1 MNRLR
6 AALPPFAFGVLF
18 LLAWEL
24 LVRGFHIKPY
34 LLPKPTGIWTAFTSD
49 LSAMWTVSSSTGL
62 NALIGLLLGTVLG
75 LILAFAASRF
85 RLLAELLTPMALAV
99 AAMPI
104 IVLVAIFNNL
114 FAITSSVPRRLMV
127 TVVVLFIVLINVMK
141 GLTQANATQ
150 IELMRSYGA
159 SESAIIRK
167 VRLPNALA
175 FLFVA
180 LRQAAPLAV
189 ITAVVAE
196 YFGGSQGGLGSR
208 ITSAISTSKDTT
220 GWAYVLAACLVGI
233 TFYLVSTVLEYVAM
247 PWARNRSR
255 P

>member
-6 AALPPFAFGVLF
+6 AALPPFTFGVLF

-34 LLPKPTGIWTAFTSD
+34 LLPKPSGIWSAFTSD
-49 LSAMWTVSSSTGL
+49 LSSMWTVSSSTGL
-62 NALIGLLLGTVLG
+62 NALIGLLLGTTIG
-75 LILAFAASRF
+75 LLLAFAASRF

-141 GLTQANATQ
+141 GLTQADATQ
-150 IELMRSYGA
+150 LELMRSYGA
-159 SESAIIRK
+159 SESAVIRK

-180 LRQAAPLAV
+180 
-189 ITAVVAE
+189 
-196 YFGGSQGGLGSR
+196 
-208 ITSAISTSKDTT
+208 
-220 GWAYVLAACLVGI
+220 
-233 TFYLVSTVLEYVAM
+233 
-247 PWARNRSR
+247 
-255 P
+255 

>member
-1 MNRLR
+1 MSRIR
-6 AALPPFAFGVLF
+6 PIVPPFAFGVLF
-18 LLAWEL
+18 LLMWEL

-34 LLPKPTGIWTAFTSD
+34 LLPKPSGIWGAFHGDMSS
-49 LSAMWTVSSSTGL
+49 LWSASSSTGL
-62 NALIGLLLGTVLG
+62 NAFVGLVLGTTLGLL
-75 LILAFAASRF
+75 
-85 RLLAELLTPMALAV
+85 LAV

-127 TVVVLFIVLINVMK
+127 TVVVMFIVLINVMK

-150 IELMRSYGA
+150 LELMRSYGA
-159 SESAIIRK
+159 SDSAIIRK

-180 LRQAAPLAV
+180 LKQAAPLAV

-208 ITSAISTSKDTT
+208 ITSAISTSKDTA

-233 TFYLVSTVLEYVAM
+233 AFYLVSTALEYVAM

-255 P
+255 A

>member
-1 MNRLR
+1 MNRVR
-6 AALPPFAFGVLF
+6 FIGPPLAFGALF
-18 LLAWEL
+18 LLVWEM

-34 LLPKPTGIWTAFTSD
+34 LLPKPSDIWGQFHGD
-49 LSAMWTVSSSTGL
+49 LSSLWDASSSTGL
-62 NALIGLLLGTVLG
+62 NALVGLVLGAVLG
-75 LILAFAASRF
+75 LMLAFAASRF
-85 RLLAELLTPMALAV
+85 RFLTELVTPAALAV

-127 TVVVLFIVLINVMK
+127 TVVVMFIVLINVMK

-150 IELMRSYGA
+150 LELMRSYGA
-159 SESAIIRK
+159 SDSAIIRK

-180 LRQAAPLAV
+180 LKQAAPLAV

-208 ITSAISTSKDTT
+208 ITSAISTSKDTA

-233 TFYLVSTVLEYVAM
+233 AFYLVSTVLEYVAM

-255 P
+255 T

>member
-1 MNRLR
+1 MRR
-6 AALPPFAFGVLF
+6 IRSVVPPFAFGVLF
-18 LLAWEL
+18 LLVWEL
-24 LVRGFHIKPY
+24 LVRGFRIKPY
-34 LLPKPTGIWTAFTSD
+34 LLPKPSGIWGVFHGDLGSLWTA
-49 LSAMWTVSSSTGL
+49 SSSTGL
-62 NALIGLLLGTVLG
+62 NALVGLVLGTALGLL
-75 LILAFAASRF
+75 LAFAASRF
-85 RLLAELLTPMALAV
+85 RLLTELVTPAALAV

-127 TVVVLFIVLINVMK
+127 TVVVMFIVLINVMK

-150 IELMRSYGA
+150 LELMRSYGA
-159 SESAIIRK
+159 SDSAVIRK

-180 LRQAAPLAV
+180 LKQAAPLAV

-208 ITSAISTSKDTT
+208 ITSAISTSKDTA
-220 GWAYVLAACLVGI
+220 GWAYVLAACLVGVA
-233 TFYLVSTVLEYVAM
+233 FYLVSTVLEYVAM

-255 P
+255 T